1 MNGMLYV
8 RLQEALSK
16 VSNLKAEERVSRYET
31 IKLTLY
37 TLLSQ
42 EIVLLLLVLLLLVN
56 HL

>member
-8 RLQEALSK
+8 RSQEALSK
-16 VSNLKAEERVSRYET
+16 VSNLKVEERVSKYET
-31 IKLTLY
+31 IKLMLY